1 MDKADLT
8 NKELELQEA
17 RERVDQLASA
27 ITHDLQ
33 GSLRHISAFAEI
45 LKEELSDQVT
55 EDQREMLG
63 ILSSKADELREL
75 VRLVFV
81 FMRDTS
87 RIERRRVEADA
98 ALAAACETL
107 AEDIAARQATVSREP
122 LPAVVADPILLS
134 KIFENVVR
142 NALQHTARQPV
153 IRIYAGKHDNGM
165 ADILIEDN
173 GNGIEERYQAN
184 IFKPFWSLKAD
195 ASRGSGAGLG
205 LTFCQKALDG
215 LGGSIDLLRSDPSGS
230 TFRIRLPLA

>member
-8 NKELELQEA
+8 NKALELQEA

-45 LKEELSDQVT
+45 LKEELSDQVSD
-55 EDQREMLG
+55 EQREMLG
-63 ILSSKADELREL
+63 ILTTKADELREL

-87 RIERRRVEADA
+87 RIERRRVETDA
-98 ALAAACETL
+98 ALAAARGVL
-107 AEDIAARQATVSREP
+107 ADDIAATQATISSEP
-122 LPAVVADPILLS
+122 LPAVVADPVLLA
-134 KIFENVVR
+134 KIFENIIR
-142 NALQHTARQPV
+142 NALQHNARQPV
-153 IRIYAGKHDNGM
+153 IRVHAGEHRDGM
-165 ADILIEDN
+165 VEIMVEDN
-173 GNGIEERYQAN
+173 GNGIDERYQAN

-215 LGGSIDLLRSDPSGS
+215 LGGSIDLVHSDPSGS
-230 TFRIRLPLA
+230 TFRIRLPSA